1 MSLYCTSTI
10 EKDQKRV
17 QSVCVTT
24 QISVI
29 LKAKDMKLGMKVPLY
44 YAQLNYISNIRC
56 HAHLLQ

>member
-24 QISVI
+24 QISAVI
-29 LKAKDMKLGMKVPLY
+29 NAKDIKFGMKVPLY
-44 YAQLNYISNIRC
+44 YAQLNYISYIRC
-56 HAHLLQ
+56 HAHRPQ